1 MTRGFHPYL
10 QPSQVWQARRLKS
23 CMGAVGSGPFAG
35 NDCNRRRNL
44 VTGYTKYNTYTP
56 ITQLNQLN
64 YDARCSLETSIKL
77 TRVTRGFEPRYRGS
91 ARAGQTTEPS
101 AGRKPAARAKRQDM
115 NVSNHCRRIIS
126 VLQRHRGA
134 GASAAERSGAA
145 GATSD

>member
-1 MTRGFHPYL
+1 
-10 QPSQVWQARRLKS
+10 
-23 CMGAVGSGPFAG
+23 MGAVGSGPFAG

-91 ARAGQTTEPS
+91 ARAGQTTEPWLQVERVRFCS
-101 AGRKPAARAKRQDM
+101 SDGGRAAPQQTQTKKR
-115 NVSNHCRRIIS
+115 CR
-126 VLQRHRGA
+126 
-134 GASAAERSGAA
+134 
-145 GATSD
+145 

>member
-1 MTRGFHPYL
+1 
-10 QPSQVWQARRLKS
+10 
-23 CMGAVGSGPFAG
+23 MGAVGSGPFAG

-101 AGRKPAARAKRQDM
+101 AGRKPAARAKRQDVNL
-115 NVSNHCRRIIS
+115 NVSNHCRRMIS

-145 GATSD
+145 GAGRHARKTATAPVLMP